1 MIAIE
6 AIVIFLIIFIFS
18 SLKIRNE
25 KLSVLKYLG
34 LIILPSILV
43 GIAGSIIS
51 LYSYFFEVEDYKAF
65 PSLLIIVFPSIYGL
79 IIMSPALMFYSVY
92 TLSLEKKFSPS
103 KWKLFMWAGLLGGL
117 SALPY
122 LLVAPIEFIAVPIV
136 TGSLA
141 MMIVYYV
148 SKRKKRNCLG

>member
-25 KLSVLKYLG
+25 KLSIKKYVS
-34 LIILPSILV
+34 LIFLPPVLV
-43 GIAGSIIS
+43 GIFIYIGNVYNHLPNPTVMLFIT
-51 LYSYFFEVEDYKAF
+51 F
-65 PSLLIIVFPSIYGL
+65 YGL
-79 IIMSPALMFYSVY
+79 IFMSPALMFYSVH
-92 TLSLEKKFSPS
+92 TLSLEKKFAPS

-117 SALPY
+117 STLPY
-122 LLVAPIEFIAVPIV
+122 LLIVPIEFIAVPIV

-148 SKRKKRNCLG
+148 SKRNEK

>member
-1 MIAIE
+1 MNNMSFFG
-6 AIVIFLIIFIFS
+6 VLLLFFIIFIFS

-43 GIAGSIIS
+43 GIAAYIIS
-51 LYSYFFEVEDYKAF
+51 LYSYFFAVEDYKAF
-65 PSLLIIVFPSIYGL
+65 PSLLIILFPSIYGL
-79 IIMSPALMFYSVY
+79 IMMSPALMFYSVH

-122 LLVAPIEFIAVPIV
+122 LLVAPIEFIVIPIV

-148 SKRKKRNCLG
+148 SKRNEK